1 MFAYNKSYTIDWVD
15 FLRIEKAK
23 WRALSNLKNLV
34 QEQRPS
40 ELPQSESEVPRGQML
55 PLGPMISWLVGRKSL
70 LVAWFLLSQ

>member
-1 MFAYNKSYTIDWVD
+1 MFAYNKSYIIDWVD

-23 WRALSNLKNLV
+23 QRALSNLKNLV
-34 QEQRPS
+34 LEQRPS
-40 ELPQSESEVPRGQML
+40 ELPQSESEVRLQMP